1 MRLNMQFMQYA
12 TYPQFGF
19 FVRQYPTEQNNY
31 YAEVQYYA
39 YSPYGYF
46 SVFGISNDKKVG
58 TTDAIAIINDA
69 YAEAMKNS
77 MAYSQRHTEWMTGSN
92 GLVSNNPTAQTT
104 EQTNE
109 QLTEQPA

>member
-1 MRLNMQFMQYA
+1 MNFTQCLP
-12 TYPQFGF
+12 YPQFGF

-58 TTDAIAIINDA
+58 TTDSIAIINDA
-69 YAEAMKNS
+69 YNEAMKNS
-77 MAYSQRHTEWMTGSN
+77 FAYCQRQHESMTNAN
-92 GLVSNNPTAQTT
+92 GLASNNS
-104 EQTNE
+104 
-109 QLTEQPA
+109 TEQPS